1 MLKARAMY
9 GMFKT
14 QTICIKIYTIF
25 HCYLMSLSQNK
36 KKSNIR
42 SYFKRY
48 LYIKLLKI

>member
-36 KKSNIR
+36 KNQISALI
-42 SYFKRY
+42 
-48 LYIKLLKI
+48 LKDTCILNY